1 MNLAKEDSEE
11 KTGEEVGIQA
21 AMQMSLNQVTKENPN
36 NCKTDFSQLM
46 AAQAPG
52 LWQSQLAN
60 AAARIEP
67 PSPPAQVARADD
79 GHGGVAAYSDHEDV
93 NFASSEDL
101 FAADQLLIVGR
112 ERDPE
117 GAEATTAG
125 SQDDN
130 DLDDYDDDD
139 DCNFS
144 FSMIIVMIVNATCN
158 YLTDNP
164 AATAKLPAPPPVW
177 SEVSSVSVTIISY
190 LLSKTL
196 HITMV
201 IISRVS
207 MIQITSGALKHPLM
221 FPGLI
226 GGKSPPRD
234 GSPR

>member
-1 MNLAKEDSEE
+1 MSTNGGGGSDHPVDGHLSTHEEQDEEVEEEEKVLNLAKEDSEE

-67 PSPPAQVARADD
+67 PSPPAQVGRADHAD
-79 GHGGVAAYSDHEDV
+79 RGVAAYSDHEEV
-93 NFASSEDL
+93 NFTSSEDL

-139 DCNFS
+139 DCNF
-144 FSMIIVMIVNATCN
+144 
-158 YLTDNP
+158 
-164 AATAKLPAPPPVW
+164 
-177 SEVSSVSVTIISY
+177 
-190 LLSKTL
+190 
-196 HITMV
+196 
-201 IISRVS
+201 
-207 MIQITSGALKHPLM
+207 
-221 FPGLI
+221 
-226 GGKSPPRD
+226 
-234 GSPR
+234 